1 MIIRPLALVLFSKDS
16 FTGAFASPGNSI
28 TTPVSE
34 PSSSEMFAE
43 PPTTVQITSAH
54 LTLATSVVAPV
65 SSKVI
70 SVFSGN
76 EGLPSM
82 IDASQL
88 SASECTSAYWPRTT
102 FRTQWR
108 SLPSTSVQ
116 EAVTWN
122 SAFLSLVTALPF
134 GPVTILSISTVVV
147 GITRLWI

>member
-1 MIIRPLALVLFSKDS
+1 
-16 FTGAFASPGNSI
+16 
-28 TTPVSE
+28 
-34 PSSSEMFAE
+34 AE
-43 PPTTVQITSAH
+43 PPATVQKASAH
-54 LTLATSVVAPV
+54 LTLETSVVAPV

-82 IDASQL
+82 MDASQF
-88 SASECTSAYWPRTT
+88 SGSGCTSDCWPGTT
-102 FRTQWR
+102 FRMHLR
-108 SLPSTSVQ
+108 SLPSKSVQ

-134 GPVTILSISTVVV
+134 GPVTILSTSTGVV